1 MAKPPKKPAAKKTI
15 GRKPVKAA
23 VRKPAARTPA
33 AKFQPVKAAPKKPK
47 APAKAPVRPAPKP
60 TDPAVLQLKRLVA
73 ALLEKKGLAITSIHV
88 APVVGF
94 ADYYL
99 VATGTS
105 SRHNQTLADAVVESE
120 TKAGHRKPRREGYD
134 TGNWIVADAGDVIVH
149 IFDEAS
155 RHYYDLERLFLDSER
170 RLYGEDGKVVE
181 LPRMGAK
188 T

>member
-1 MAKPPKKPAAKKTI
+1 MAKPPKKPAAKKSP
-15 GRKPVKAA
+15 GRKVPEPAA
-23 VRKPAARTPA
+23 RKPAARPPA
-33 AKFQPVKAAPKKPK
+33 AKAVPKKPK
-47 APAKAPVRPAPKP
+47 APAKAPARPAPKP

-73 ALLEKKGLAITSIHV
+73 ALLEKKGQAVTSIYV

-120 TKAGHRKPRREGYD
+120 TKSGHRKPRREGYE
-134 TGNWIVADAGDVIVH
+134 TGNWIVADTGDVIVH